1 MRVKGGSGGGAGGAG
16 GLPSPYVKWE
26 RVRVSLSTRLFFP
39 RAREGGRSTP
49 RPASRR
55 TSNPN
60 RSTHRSTRSFRS
72 RLPRAAPADATH
84 PRKRHRLSKLQERC
98 AKIDKAKLDKIKAS
112 VDAKS
117 PPRFKHM
124 VVNAKK
130 LQLEE
135 DRLVEIEHQNRKLL
149 DNLSRISERPSGLS
163 GDNGASNGSTARP
176 KALLRGQAPVK
187 RRVTSLNVRKR
198 QEELDRIERE
208 NALIL
213 RRIRDQNTKESEF
226 SVKKMQSEW
235 KETLEHRKRA
245 SQWIG

>member
-1 MRVKGGSGGGAGGAG
+1 MGEGTCVAVDAA
-16 GLPSPYVKWE
+16 
-26 RVRVSLSTRLFFP
+26 FFP
-39 RAREGGRSTP
+39 ARARRRAVDS

-60 RSTHRSTRSFRS
+60 RSTRRSTRSFRS

-84 PRKRHRLSKLQERC
+84 PRKRHRSKLQERC
-98 AKIDKAKLDKIKAS
+98 AKIDKAKLDKIKPS

>member
-1 MRVKGGSGGGAGGAG
+1 MFRCRRGLFSRARAKAGGDSPPRVAPRQTQI
-16 GLPSPYVKWE
+16 GLPDRRIRSA
-26 RVRVSLSTRLFFP
+26 RVSP
-39 RAREGGRSTP
+39 RASFADSDTST
-49 RPASRR
+49 
-55 TSNPN
+55 N
-60 RSTHRSTRSFRS
+60 
-72 RLPRAAPADATH
+72 
-84 PRKRHRLSKLQERC
+84 RHRLRHLQERC
-98 AKIDKAKLDKIKAS
+98 AKIDKAKLEKIKPS

-163 GDNGASNGSTARP
+163 GDNGASRGSTARP

-213 RRIRDQNTKESEF
+213 RRIRDQSNRESEF
-226 SVKKMQSEW
+226 SVKKMQS
-235 KETLEHRKRA
+235 
-245 SQWIG
+245 

>member
-1 MRVKGGSGGGAGGAG
+1 
-16 GLPSPYVKWE
+16 
-26 RVRVSLSTRLFFP
+26 
-39 RAREGGRSTP
+39 
-49 RPASRR
+49 
-55 TSNPN
+55 
-60 RSTHRSTRSFRS
+60 
-72 RLPRAAPADATH
+72 
-84 PRKRHRLSKLQERC
+84 
-98 AKIDKAKLDKIKAS
+98 

-163 GDNGASNGSTARP
+163 GDNGASRGSTARP

-213 RRIRDQNTKESEF
+213 RRIRDQSNRESEF

>member
-1 MRVKGGSGGGAGGAG
+1 MI
-16 GLPSPYVKWE
+16 
-26 RVRVSLSTRLFFP
+26 
-39 RAREGGRSTP
+39 P
-49 RPASRR
+49 RPASPPVKPK
-55 TSNPN
+55 SV
-60 RSTHRSTRSFRS
+60 S
-72 RLPRAAPADATH
+72 RIDAFVPLESPRA
-84 PRKRHRLSKLQERC
+84 PRSLTRRIFEPPPTPTPPGTLREDRQGQVGEDQALRGRQE
-98 AKIDKAKLDKIKAS
+98 
-112 VDAKS
+112 

-163 GDNGASNGSTARP
+163 GDNGASRGSTARP

-213 RRIRDQNTKESEF
+213 RRIRDQSNRESEF

>member
-1 MRVKGGSGGGAGGAG
+1 MFRCRRGLFSRARAKAGGDSPPRVAPRQTQI
-16 GLPSPYVKWE
+16 GLPDRRIRSA
-26 RVRVSLSTRLFFP
+26 RVSP
-39 RAREGGRSTP
+39 RASFADSDTST
-49 RPASRR
+49 
-55 TSNPN
+55 N
-60 RSTHRSTRSFRS
+60 
-72 RLPRAAPADATH
+72 
-84 PRKRHRLSKLQERC
+84 RHRLRHLQERC
-98 AKIDKAKLDKIKAS
+98 AKIDKAKLEKINPS

-163 GDNGASNGSTARP
+163 GDNGASRGSTARP

-213 RRIRDQNTKESEF
+213 RRIRDQSNRESEF

-245 SQWIG
+245 SQWIW

>member
-1 MRVKGGSGGGAGGAG
+1 M
-16 GLPSPYVKWE
+16 
-26 RVRVSLSTRLFFP
+26 
-39 RAREGGRSTP
+39 
-49 RPASRR
+49 
-55 TSNPN
+55 
-60 RSTHRSTRSFRS
+60 
-72 RLPRAAPADATH
+72 
-84 PRKRHRLSKLQERC
+84 
-98 AKIDKAKLDKIKAS
+98 
-112 VDAKS
+112 DAKS

-163 GDNGASNGSTARP
+163 GDNGASKGSTARP

-226 SVKKMQSEW
+226 SVKKMQNEW

>member
-1 MRVKGGSGGGAGGAG
+1 VFRCRRGILSRARAKAGVDSPPRVAPRQTQI
-16 GLPSPYVKWE
+16 GLPDRRIRSA
-26 RVRVSLSTRLFFP
+26 RVSP
-39 RAREGGRSTP
+39 RASFADSDTST
-49 RPASRR
+49 
-55 TSNPN
+55 N
-60 RSTHRSTRSFRS
+60 
-72 RLPRAAPADATH
+72 
-84 PRKRHRLSKLQERC
+84 RHRLRHLQERC
-98 AKIDKAKLDKIKAS
+98 AKIDKAKLEKIKPS

-163 GDNGASNGSTARP
+163 GDNGASRGSTARP

-213 RRIRDQNTKESEF
+213 RRIRDQSNRESEF